1 MNASWAFKIVVDEV
15 RRVLTRGFTHRDLR
29 TTSSCVTSHHHSKTQ
44 TNRYIGHSQ
53 FGNHFFVSQTVG
65 KVSKHNDQHINTG
78 EAHPIDDQVQR
89 SCQPQEQEKQ
99 EQEQEQEQ
107 EQVSERE
114 ENNNNELYSRFKLH
128 NMMAS
133 TNLMV
138 RQNSHLFR
146 HGLSD
151 DEQEPD
157 LSERNPLGGYLSD
170 EDDDENVNPD
180 SSSSSS
186 SPHRDGAGGGGTS
199 SSITTSQNDGGP
211 NGGRDE
217 VHEIKKLIQDETA
230 SVRRWRWVVVMAM
243 LVVSATV
250 TTATYWFLEQEE
262 TSDFETSVR
271 IYDVSKKHR
280 RMFLGSC
287 RWGER
292 L

>member
-1 MNASWAFKIVVDEV
+1 
-15 RRVLTRGFTHRDLR
+15 
-29 TTSSCVTSHHHSKTQ
+29 
-44 TNRYIGHSQ
+44 
-53 FGNHFFVSQTVG
+53 
-65 KVSKHNDQHINTG
+65 
-78 EAHPIDDQVQR
+78 
-89 SCQPQEQEKQ
+89 
-99 EQEQEQEQ
+99 
-107 EQVSERE
+107 
-114 ENNNNELYSRFKLH
+114 
-128 NMMAS
+128 MAS

-186 SPHRDGAGGGGTS
+186 PHRDGAGGGGTS
-199 SSITTSQNDGGP
+199 SSITTSQNDGGR

-262 TSDFETSVR
+262 TNDFETSVR